1 MARALVINIRNFQ
14 EMIGVSLE
22 DILQLQRELV
32 EAEA

>member
-14 EMIGVSLE
+14 EMIVVPL
-22 DILQLQRELV
+22 DDLLQLQRERV

>member
-22 DILQLQRELV
+22 DILQLQRERVEV
-32 EAEA
+32 EA